1 MILAAL
7 RESMIL
13 RPLVECRKEK
23 LDNFLFQPQ
32 MTLQTYENT
41 GLAEAGKKI

>member
-13 RPLVECRKEK
+13 RTMVECRKEK

-32 MTLQTYENT
+32 VTLQIYVNT